1 MLYYSN
7 MKTLVV
13 HPVIFFFVLG
23 ITQIHEYQ
31 LKALLLKDKIYRK
44 KNQRRSLLCW
54 LAWIQKNNFITET
67 TRWLA
72 NTWQQNHIFRKSKSY
87 EISSTDIYVGEDL
100 EFIIR
105 VFSWC
110 IPLDHEIYTI
120 YKKTM
125 KNITSN
131 LIKVISNYNIYPG
144 IKIEQAKKQPF
155 VPKTFDFC

>member
-44 KNQRRSLLCW
+44 KKQRRSLLCW

-72 NTWQQNHIFRKSKSY
+72 NTWSAKPHFPKKQILWNIKYRHICWWGPG
-87 EISSTDIYVGEDL
+87 IYYSCIFLVHP
-100 EFIIR
+100 IR
-105 VFSWC
+105 PWNLYY
-110 IPLDHEIYTI
+110 IQ
-120 YKKTM
+120 
-125 KNITSN
+125 KNN
-131 LIKVISNYNIYPG
+131 EKYNI
-144 IKIEQAKKQPF
+144 
-155 VPKTFDFC
+155 

>member
-1 MLYYSN
+1 MHEFKKIILSL
-7 MKTLVV
+7 KL
-13 HPVIFFFVLG
+13 PG
-23 ITQIHEYQ
+23 DWQIP
-31 LKALLLKDKIYRK
+31 D
-44 KNQRRSLLCW
+44 
-54 LAWIQKNNFITET
+54 
-67 TRWLA
+67 
-72 NTWQQNHIFRKSKSY
+72 QQNHIFRKSKSY

-155 VPKTFDFC
+155 VPKAFDFC